1 MSDIMCQVLV
11 GLGLERLDRA
21 RGLSSSVLF
30 RQGFVSGGYA
40 DSSESVVFAIPGSSQ
55 MPGFAQGSSKV
66 TDRFRCMTHALSL
79 QAWIDWA
86 LEYHTLILFF
96 LKEPL

>member
-1 MSDIMCQVLV
+1 MCQGLV

-79 QAWIDWA
+79 QAWID
-86 LEYHTLILFF
+86 LGFGVPYFNTFF
-96 LKEPL
+96 LKGTLMK